1 MIVTTVNPT
10 ASTTA
15 TPIASA
21 STGES
26 TGASA
31 GESTGAS
38 AAAPT
43 QATPATLAS
52 ASATTG
58 AAAPAATAPA
68 ATSSTQQARLGGPI
82 RWGIVG
88 AGRIARR
95 FAQGLAYVP
104 DARLTALWSRR
115 PEPTQRFADEF
126 GAQRAES
133 FDALLAGGIDALYIA
148 TVQDSHADYAVA
160 ALQAGLHVLCEKP
173 ATINRPQL
181 ERVLDAAR
189 GARRL
194 FMEAM
199 KPPFYPLYRK
209 LRAHLDADPIGEM
222 GLVRAGCSV
231 PGVPD
236 DHPSLSFE
244 HAGGALLDIGI
255 YEMFLAV
262 DWLGAPLDVQ
272 TLGRLGPTGVDTFA
286 SLNSRHERGIAQLF
300 CGLDLH
306 GKGDALLMAQRGHVT
321 IHEPWWNP
329 SRATIRYADGR
340 VVELEEPF
348 EGGGLNYET
357 AHFCE
362 LIRAGQLE
370 SPLMPHSKSLQMI
383 AMADAARAA
392 LGLRFA
398 GE

>member
-1 MIVTTVNPT
+1 MRDNSACSELHGVDHTMT
-10 ASTTA
+10 
-15 TPIASA
+15 IAPQ
-21 STGES
+21 ENL
-26 TGASA
+26 
-31 GESTGAS
+31 
-38 AAAPT
+38 PD
-43 QATPATLAS
+43 
-52 ASATTG
+52 
-58 AAAPAATAPA
+58 
-68 ATSSTQQARLGGPI
+68 RLI
-82 RWGIVG
+82 RWGVVG
-88 AGRIARR
+88 TGRIARR
-95 FAQGLAYVP
+95 FAQGLAHVP
-104 DARLTALWSRR
+104 HAQLTALWSRR
-115 PEPTQRFADEF
+115 AEPARAFAEEF
-126 GAQRAES
+126 GGDACEVCAD
-133 FDALLAGGIDALYIA
+133 FDALLASGIDALYIA
-148 TVQDSHADYAVA
+148 TVQDSHADYAIA

-173 ATINRPQL
+173 ATINQPQL
-181 ERVLDAAR
+181 ERVLEAAR
-189 GARRL
+189 ASRRL

-209 LRAHLDADPIGEM
+209 LRQQLADEPIGDI

-236 DHPSLSFE
+236 GHPSLSFE

-272 TLGRLGPTGVDTFA
+272 TLGRLGATGVDTFA

-306 GKGDALLMAQRGHVT
+306 GKGDALLMATSGHVT

-329 SRATIRYADGR
+329 SRATIRYKDGR
-340 VVELEEPF
+340 TVELDEPF

-362 LIRAGQLE
+362 LIRAGQVE
-370 SPLMPHSKSLQMI
+370 SPVMPHRKSLQMI

-392 LGLRFA
+392 LGLKFA

>member
-1 MIVTTVNPT
+1 MRDNTGCSELHGLEGTMTI
-10 ASTTA
+10 A
-15 TPIASA
+15 TQ
-21 STGES
+21 GV
-26 TGASA
+26 
-31 GESTGAS
+31 
-38 AAAPT
+38 
-43 QATPATLAS
+43 
-52 ASATTG
+52 
-58 AAAPAATAPA
+58 
-68 ATSSTQQARLGGPI
+68 SSSGTI

-95 FAQGLAYVP
+95 FAQGLAHVP
-104 DARLTALWSRR
+104 QAQLSALWSRR
-115 PEPTQRFADEF
+115 AEPAAAFAKEF
-126 GAQRAES
+126 GGQACAS
-133 FDALLAGGIDALYIA
+133 FDALLASGIDALYIA
-148 TVQDSHADYAVA
+148 TVQDSHAGYAIA

-173 ATINRPQL
+173 ATINQPQL
-181 ERVLDAAR
+181 ERVLEAAR
-189 GARRL
+189 ASQRL

-209 LRAHLDADPIGEM
+209 LREHLDAEPIGQV

-231 PGVPD
+231 PGVPH
-236 DHPSLSFE
+236 DHPSLSFA

-262 DWLGAPLDVQ
+262 DWLGAPREVQ
-272 TLGRLGPTGVDTFA
+272 TLGRLGPSGVDTFA
-286 SLNSRHERGIAQLF
+286 SLNSQHEHGIAQLF

-306 GKGDALLMAQRGHVT
+306 GKGDALLMAQGGHVT

-329 SRATIRYADGR
+329 SRATIRYADAR
-340 VVELEEPF
+340 VVELDEPF

-362 LIRAGQLE
+362 LIRAGQVE
-370 SPLMPHSKSLQMI
+370 SPVMTHGKSLQMI

-392 LGLRFA
+392 LGLKFA

>member
-1 MIVTTVNPT
+1 M
-10 ASTTA
+10 TTA
-15 TPIASA
+15 TSTSKQDTASA
-21 STGES
+21 DT
-26 TGASA
+26 
-31 GESTGAS
+31 
-38 AAAPT
+38 
-43 QATPATLAS
+43 
-52 ASATTG
+52 
-58 AAAPAATAPA
+58 
-68 ATSSTQQARLGGPI
+68 I

-88 AGRIARR
+88 TGRIARR

-104 DARLTALWSRR
+104 RARLAALWSRR
-115 PEPTQRFADEF
+115 PESARAFADEF
-126 GAQRAES
+126 GGRCEAS
-133 FDALLAGGIDALYIA
+133 FEALLASGIDALYIA
-148 TVQDSHADYAVA
+148 TVQDSHADYAIA
-160 ALQAGLHVLCEKP
+160 ALQAGVHVLCEKP
-173 ATINRPQL
+173 ATINRLQL
-181 ERVLDAAR
+181 ERVVDAAR

-209 LRAHLDADPIGEM
+209 LRAHLNDDPIGAV

-236 DHPSLSFE
+236 DHPSLSFA

-255 YEMFLAV
+255 YEIFLAV

-272 TLGRLGPTGVDTFA
+272 TLGRLGPSGVDTFA
-286 SLNSRHERGIAQLF
+286 SLNSRHEHGIAQLF

-306 GKGDALLMAQRGHVT
+306 GKGDALLMAKGGHVT

-340 VVELEEPF
+340 VVELDEPF

-392 LGLRFA
+392 LGLKFA

>member
-1 MIVTTVNPT
+1 MRDNSACSELHGLEGTMTIATQE
-10 ASTTA
+10 AS
-15 TPIASA
+15 PD
-21 STGES
+21 GMV
-26 TGASA
+26 
-31 GESTGAS
+31 
-38 AAAPT
+38 
-43 QATPATLAS
+43 
-52 ASATTG
+52 
-58 AAAPAATAPA
+58 
-68 ATSSTQQARLGGPI
+68 

-88 AGRIARR
+88 TGRIARR
-95 FAQGLAYVP
+95 FAQGLAHVP
-104 DARLTALWSRR
+104 QAQLTALWSRR
-115 PEPTQRFADEF
+115 AEPAAAFAADF
-126 GAQRAES
+126 GGEVCAS
-133 FDALLAGGIDALYIA
+133 FEALLASGIDALYIA
-148 TVQDSHADYAVA
+148 TVQDSHAGYAIA

-173 ATINRPQL
+173 ATINQPQL

-189 GARRL
+189 AAQRL

-209 LRAHLDADPIGEM
+209 LRAHLSADPIGTV

-262 DWLGAPLDVQ
+262 DWLGAPHEVQ
-272 TLGRLGPTGVDTFA
+272 TLGRLGKTGVDTFA
-286 SLNSRHERGIAQLF
+286 SLNSRHEGGIAQLF

-306 GKGDALLMAQRGHVT
+306 GKGDALLMASHGHVT

-329 SRATIRYADGR
+329 SRATVRYADGR
-340 VVELEEPF
+340 VIELDEPF

-362 LIRAGQLE
+362 LIRAGQVE
-370 SPLMPHSKSLQMI
+370 SPVMPHAKSLQMI

-392 LGLRFA
+392 LGLKFA

>member
-1 MIVTTVNPT
+1 MTNANPT
-10 ASTTA
+10 ATH
-15 TPIASA
+15 
-21 STGES
+21 
-26 TGASA
+26 
-31 GESTGAS
+31 
-38 AAAPT
+38 
-43 QATPATLAS
+43 
-52 ASATTG
+52 
-58 AAAPAATAPA
+58 ATA
-68 ATSSTQQARLGGPI
+68 SDREI

-104 DARLTALWSRR
+104 HARLAALWSRR
-115 PEPTQRFADEF
+115 PEPAQTFADEF
-126 GAQRAES
+126 GGEACAS
-133 FDALLAGGIDALYIA
+133 FDALLASGIDALYIA

-160 ALQAGLHVLCEKP
+160 ALQAGVHVLCEKP

-181 ERVLDAAR
+181 ERVVDAAR
-189 GARRL
+189 GAQRL

-209 LRAHLDADPIGEM
+209 LRAHLKDDPIGDM

-255 YEMFLAV
+255 YEIFLAV
-262 DWLGAPLDVQ
+262 DWLGAPLEVQ
-272 TLGRLGPTGVDTFA
+272 TLGRLGSTGVDTFA

-306 GKGDALLMAQRGHVT
+306 GKGDALLMAKGGHVT

-329 SRATIRYADGR
+329 SRATIRYTDGR
-340 VVELEEPF
+340 VVEFDEPF

-383 AMADAARAA
+383 EMADAARAA
-392 LGLRFA
+392 LGLKFA

>member
-1 MIVTTVNPT
+1 MTD
-10 ASTTA
+10 TTA
-15 TPIASA
+15 APYAANAHPTHRHDTT
-21 STGES
+21 STRE
-26 TGASA
+26 
-31 GESTGAS
+31 
-38 AAAPT
+38 
-43 QATPATLAS
+43 
-52 ASATTG
+52 
-58 AAAPAATAPA
+58 
-68 ATSSTQQARLGGPI
+68 I

-88 AGRIARR
+88 TGRIARR
-95 FAQGLAYVP
+95 FAQGLACVP
-104 DARLTALWSRR
+104 QARLAALWSRR
-115 PEPTQRFADEF
+115 AQPARAFAGEF
-126 GAQRAES
+126 GGSVCES
-133 FDALLAGGIDALYIA
+133 FDALLGSGIDALYIA
-148 TVQDSHADYAVA
+148 TLQDSHADYAIA
-160 ALQAGLHVLCEKP
+160 AMQAGLHVLCEKP
-173 ATINRPQL
+173 ACINGPQL
-181 ERVLDAAR
+181 ERVLAAAR
-189 GARRL
+189 ASQRL

-209 LRAHLDADPIGEM
+209 LREHLAVDPIGEV

-231 PGVPD
+231 PGVPA

-262 DWLGAPLDVQ
+262 DWLGAPRDVQ
-272 TLGRLGPTGVDTFA
+272 TFGRLGPTGVDTFA
-286 SLNSRHERGIAQLF
+286 SLNSQHARGGIAQLF

-306 GKGDALLMAQRGHVT
+306 GKGDALLMAKGGHVSL
-321 IHEPWWNP
+321 HEPWWNP

-340 VVELEEPF
+340 VVELDEPF

-362 LIRAGQLE
+362 LIRAGRLE
-370 SPLMPHSKSLQMI
+370 SPLMPHDMSRQMI

>member
-1 MIVTTVNPT
+1 M
-10 ASTTA
+10 
-15 TPIASA
+15 
-21 STGES
+21 
-26 TGASA
+26 
-31 GESTGAS
+31 
-38 AAAPT
+38 
-43 QATPATLAS
+43 TLAPS
-52 ASATTG
+52 AV
-58 AAAPAATAPA
+58 P
-68 ATSSTQQARLGGPI
+68 ATSSSHDARPDDLV
-82 RWGIVG
+82 RWGVVG
-88 AGRIARR
+88 TGRIARR
-95 FAQGLAYVP
+95 FAQGLAHVP
-104 DARLTALWSRR
+104 HAQIHASWSRR
-115 PEPTQRFADEF
+115 AAPTQAFADEF
-126 GAQRAES
+126 GGEVCAS
-133 FDALLAGGIDALYIA
+133 FDALLASGIDALYIA
-148 TVQDSHADYAVA
+148 TVQDSHAGYAIA
-160 ALQAGLHVLCEKP
+160 GLQAGLHVLCEKP
-173 ATINRPQL
+173 ATINREQL
-181 ERVLDAAR
+181 ERVIEAAR
-189 GARRL
+189 VNDRL

-209 LRAHLDADPIGEM
+209 LRAHLVADPVGDV

-262 DWLGAPLDVQ
+262 DWLGDVREVQ
-272 TLGRLGPTGVDTFA
+272 TLGRLGKTGVDTFA
-286 SLNSRHERGIAQLF
+286 SLNSQHAQGIAQLF

-306 GKGDALLMAQRGHVT
+306 GKGDALLMAGAGHVT

-340 VVELEEPF
+340 VVELDEPF

-362 LIRAGQLE
+362 LIRTGQKE

-383 AMADAARAA
+383 AMADAARQA
-392 LGLRFA
+392 LGLKFA

>member
-1 MIVTTVNPT
+1 VIVTNAVINAGTHAPAN
-10 ASTTA
+10 AA
-15 TPIASA
+15 TDATNA
-21 STGES
+21 T
-26 TGASA
+26 
-31 GESTGAS
+31 
-38 AAAPT
+38 T
-43 QATPATLAS
+43 QATTDAT
-52 ASATTG
+52 
-58 AAAPAATAPA
+58 
-68 ATSSTQQARLGGPI
+68 QAIPSDGTI

-88 AGRIARR
+88 TGRIARR
-95 FAQGLAYVP
+95 FAQGLAYVHN
-104 DARLTALWSRR
+104 ARLTALWSRR
-115 PEPTQRFADEF
+115 AAPAQAFADEF
-126 GAQRAES
+126 GGRLCAS
-133 FDALLAGGIDALYIA
+133 FDALLASGIDALYIA
-148 TVQDSHADYAVA
+148 TVQDSHADYAIA

-173 ATINRPQL
+173 AAINRPQL
-181 ERVLDAAR
+181 ERIQDAAR
-189 GARRL
+189 REKRL

-209 LRAHLDADPIGEM
+209 LQAHLKDDPIGEV

-272 TLGRLGPTGVDTFA
+272 TLGRLGATGVDTFA
-286 SLNSRHERGIAQLF
+286 SLNSQHERGIAQLF

-306 GKGDALLMAQRGHVT
+306 GKGDALLMAKSGHVT

-329 SRATIRYADGR
+329 SRATIRYTDGR
-340 VVELEEPF
+340 VIELDEPF

-362 LIRAGQLE
+362 LIRAGQIE
-370 SPLMPHSKSLQMI
+370 SPVMPHSKSLQMI

>member
-1 MIVTTVNPT
+1 MPSDGI
-10 ASTTA
+10 
-15 TPIASA
+15 
-21 STGES
+21 
-26 TGASA
+26 
-31 GESTGAS
+31 
-38 AAAPT
+38 
-43 QATPATLAS
+43 
-52 ASATTG
+52 
-58 AAAPAATAPA
+58 
-68 ATSSTQQARLGGPI
+68 I

-88 AGRIARR
+88 TGRIARR

-104 DARLTALWSRR
+104 NARLVALWSRR
-115 PEPTQRFADEF
+115 AEPAQAFADQF
-126 GAQRAES
+126 GGRLCAS
-133 FDALLAGGIDALYIA
+133 FDALLASGIDALYIA
-148 TVQDSHADYAVA
+148 TVQDSHADYAIA

-173 ATINRPQL
+173 AAINRPQL
-181 ERVLDAAR
+181 ERIQDAAR
-189 GARRL
+189 REKRL

-209 LRAHLDADPIGEM
+209 LQAHLKDDPIGEV

-272 TLGRLGPTGVDTFA
+272 TLGRLGATGVDTFA
-286 SLNSRHERGIAQLF
+286 SLNSQHERGIAQLF

-306 GKGDALLMAQRGHVT
+306 GKGDALLMAKSGHVT

-340 VVELEEPF
+340 VIELDEPF

-362 LIRAGQLE
+362 LIRAGQIE
-370 SPLMPHSKSLQMI
+370 SPVMPHSKSLQMI

>member
-1 MIVTTVNPT
+1 MTI
-10 ASTTA
+10 A
-15 TPIASA
+15 TQ
-21 STGES
+21 E
-26 TGASA
+26 
-31 GESTGAS
+31 
-38 AAAPT
+38 
-43 QATPATLAS
+43 TPS
-52 ASATTG
+52 N
-58 AAAPAATAPA
+58 
-68 ATSSTQQARLGGPI
+68 RVI

-88 AGRIARR
+88 TGRIARR
-95 FAQGLAYVP
+95 FAQSLAHVP
-104 DARLTALWSRR
+104 HARIGALWSRR
-115 PEPTQRFADEF
+115 AEPAQAFAEEF
-126 GAQRAES
+126 GGEACAS
-133 FDALLAGGIDALYIA
+133 FDALLASGIDALYIA
-148 TVQDSHADYAVA
+148 TVQDSHADYAIA

-173 ATINRPQL
+173 AAINRPQL

-189 GARRL
+189 AAQRL

-199 KPPFYPLYRK
+199 KPPFYPLYRQ
-209 LRAHLDADPIGEM
+209 LREHLAAEPIGDV

-244 HAGGALLDIGI
+244 HAGGALLDIGV

-262 DWLGAPLDVQ
+262 DWLGAPHEVQ
-272 TLGRLGPTGVDTFA
+272 TLGRLGSTGVDTFA

-306 GKGDALLMAQRGHVT
+306 GKGDALLMAPSGHVT

-340 VVELEEPF
+340 VVELDAPF

-362 LIRAGQLE
+362 LIRAGLLE
-370 SPLMPHSKSLQMI
+370 SPVMPHARSLQMI
-383 AMADAARAA
+383 AMADAARAT
-392 LGLRFA
+392 LGLKIA

>member
-1 MIVTTVNPT
+1 MPH
-10 ASTTA
+10 
-15 TPIASA
+15 
-21 STGES
+21 
-26 TGASA
+26 
-31 GESTGAS
+31 
-38 AAAPT
+38 
-43 QATPATLAS
+43 
-52 ASATTG
+52 
-58 AAAPAATAPA
+58 
-68 ATSSTQQARLGGPI
+68 ARLS
-82 RWGIVG
+82 
-88 AGRIARR
+88 
-95 FAQGLAYVP
+95 
-104 DARLTALWSRR
+104 ALWSRR
-115 PEPTQRFADEF
+115 AEPAAAFAGEF
-126 GAQRAES
+126 GGEACAS
-133 FDALLAGGIDALYIA
+133 FDALLASGIDALYIA
-148 TVQDSHADYAVA
+148 TVQDSHADYAIA

-173 ATINRPQL
+173 ATINRAQL

-189 GARRL
+189 RANRL

-199 KPPFYPLYRK
+199 KPPFYPLYVK
-209 LRAHLDADPIGEM
+209 LRAHLAAEPVGEI

-236 DHPSLSFE
+236 DHPSLSFD

-262 DWLGAPLDVQ
+262 DWLGAPREVQ

-286 SLNSRHERGIAQLF
+286 SLNSLHERGIAQLF

-306 GKGDALLMAQRGHVT
+306 GKGDALLMGTRGHVT

-329 SRATIRYADGR
+329 SRATVRYADGR
-340 VVELEEPF
+340 VVELDAPF

-362 LIRAGQLE
+362 LIRAGELE

-383 AMADAARAA
+383 EMADAARAA
-392 LGLRFA
+392 LGLKFA